1 MVHGG
6 RACCYEFYA
15 SLDVGVAMRLL
26 HIGVA
31 TRLPKTGMVGV
42 AQRLL
47 GVGEATRLLRI
58 AAAAT
63 ALTYSCADCTR
74 FWHISMEITGIA
86 KAWLVQVALQ
96 HQIPG
101 VHEVVY
107 GKLVLGPLAIGLGPL
122 GVGVVVNLHL
132 HDDTT
137 LVGSHR
143 YEGGL
148 LQSEGDVSR
157 MVTWADDELKHIFV
171 HCVQQDLWRRRRCR
185 MKKGRIC

>member
-31 TRLPKTGMVGV
+31 TRPPKMGMVGV

-63 ALTYSCADCTR
+63 ALTCSCADCTR
-74 FWHISMEITGIA
+74 FWHISMEITGTA

-96 HQIPG
+96 QIPG
-101 VHEVVY
+101 VHKVVY
-107 GKLVLGPLAIGLGPL
+107 GKLVLGPL

-132 HDDTT
+132 LDNAT
-137 LVGSHR
+137 LVGSHC
-143 YEGGL
+143 YERGR
-148 LQSEGDVSR
+148 LQDEADVSR
-157 MVTWADDELKHIFV
+157 VVLQADDKLEHVLE
-171 HCVQQDLWRRRRCR
+171 HCLWQDPWRRRRR
-185 MKKGRIC
+185 KGVEKM